1 MLCKEA
7 QQLIYEYLDWSLSEE
22 QQSAMKEHLA
32 SCQDCRALLAQTQT
46 MLKNLNDLA
55 PQAPDLA
62 AKAADQLRDARKK
75 RASRMRRVVAWTSAA
90 AAVVVVAVIS
100 VHFMSGQVA
109 DVGGAAPMEIASES
123 GGMSGKAVQDSFAM
137 IPETSSEPSCSAG
150 ASEEKVGEEPG
161 EAGSGIAPE
170 NTLQSFA
177 ETNLSQPE
185 AKALVE
191 NIRAGESDPSDSCVK
206 QTEQGYEIE
215 VREADLLLVRE
226 ELAKGGIELCVDA
239 GTVIIITVV
248 E

>member
-7 QQLIYEYLDWSLSEE
+7 QQLIYEYLDGSLSEE

-32 SCQDCRALLAQTQT
+32 SCQDCRALLAQMQS

-75 RASRMRRVVAWTSAA
+75 RASRMRRIVAWTSAA

-100 VHFMSGQVA
+100 VHFMSSQVA
-109 DVGGAAPMEIASES
+109 DVGATPMEIAFES
-123 GGMSGKAVQDSFAM
+123 GGMSGEAGQDFFAM
-137 IPETSSEPSCSAG
+137 IPEESSEPFCSAG
-150 ASEEKVGEEPG
+150 ASEEEVGEEPG
-161 EAGSGIAPE
+161 EAVSGMAPE
-170 NTLQSFA
+170 NILRSFA

-191 NIRAGESDPSDSCVK
+191 NIRARESDPSDSCVK

-239 GTVIIITVV
+239 GMVIIIMVV